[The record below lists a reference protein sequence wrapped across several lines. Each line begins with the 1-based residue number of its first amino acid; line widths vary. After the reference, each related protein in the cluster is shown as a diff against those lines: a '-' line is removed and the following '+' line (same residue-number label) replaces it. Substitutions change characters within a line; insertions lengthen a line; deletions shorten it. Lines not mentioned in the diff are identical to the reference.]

1 MLIYNKQ
8 RLFSICITSKNV
20 YSESSFHNMKLG
32 VIMELKKLLG
42 KRIQE
47 LRTKN
52 GLKQSELAE
61 KVGIATKHQSCIET
75 GKNYPSAELVE
86 NYAKVFSVDVT
97 EMLDITH
104 IKTTDELLS
113 DIYSML
119 KSASEEEILMVHKIL
134 KGVLH

>member
-1 MLIYNKQ
+1 MGYL
-8 RLFSICITSKNV
+8 
-20 YSESSFHNMKLG
+20 MK
-32 VIMELKKLLG
+32 LKKLLG

-86 NYAKVFSVDVT
+86 NYAKVFGVDVT
-97 EMLDITH
+97 EMLAITH
-104 IKTTDELLS
+104 IKPTDELLS

-119 KSASEEEILMVHKIL
+119 KTASEEEILIAHKIL
-134 KGVLH
+134 KGLLH

>member
-1 MLIYNKQ
+1 
-8 RLFSICITSKNV
+8 
-20 YSESSFHNMKLG
+20 
-32 VIMELKKLLG
+32 MELKKKLG

-47 LRTKN
+47 LRIKN

-61 KVGIATKHQSCIET
+61 KVGIATKPQSCIET

-86 NYAKVFSVDVT
+86 NYARVFGVDVT

-104 IKTTDELLS
+104 IKTTDELLA

-119 KSASEEEILMVHKIL
+119 KTASEEEILIAHKIL
-134 KGVLH
+134 KGLLH

>member
-1 MLIYNKQ
+1 
-8 RLFSICITSKNV
+8 
-20 YSESSFHNMKLG
+20 MK
-32 VIMELKKLLG
+32 VRFIVELKKLLG

-47 LRTKN
+47 LRNKN

-86 NYAKVFSVDVT
+86 NYAKVFGVDVT

-104 IKTTDELLS
+104 VKTSDELLT
-113 DIYSML
+113 DINLML
-119 KSASEEEILMVHKIL
+119 KNASEDEILTIHKIL
-134 KGVLH
+134 KGLLH

>member
-1 MLIYNKQ
+1 
-8 RLFSICITSKNV
+8 
-20 YSESSFHNMKLG
+20 MKVG
-32 VIMELKKLLG
+32 FIMKLKKLLG

-47 LRTKN
+47 LRIKN
-52 GLKQSELAE
+52 DLKQSELAE

-86 NYAKVFSVDVT
+86 NYAKVFGVDVA

-104 IKTTDELLS
+104 VKTTEELLS

-119 KSASEEEILMVHKIL
+119 KTANEEEILIVHKIL
-134 KGVLH
+134 KGLLH

>member
-1 MLIYNKQ
+1 
-8 RLFSICITSKNV
+8 
-20 YSESSFHNMKLG
+20 MKVG

-86 NYAKVFSVDVT
+86 NYAKVFGVDVT

-113 DIYSML
+113 DINSML
-119 KSASEEEILMVHKIL
+119 KTASEEEILMAHKIL
-134 KGVLH
+134 KGLLH

>member
-1 MLIYNKQ
+1 
-8 RLFSICITSKNV
+8 
-20 YSESSFHNMKLG
+20 MKVG
-32 VIMELKKLLG
+32 FIMKLKKLLG

-86 NYAKVFSVDVT
+86 NYAKVFGVDVT
-97 EMLDITH
+97 ELLDITH
-104 IKTTDELLS
+104 IKTTEELLS
-113 DIYSML
+113 DIFSML
-119 KSASEEEILMVHKIL
+119 KSASEEEILMVHKVL
-134 KGVLH
+134 KGLLH